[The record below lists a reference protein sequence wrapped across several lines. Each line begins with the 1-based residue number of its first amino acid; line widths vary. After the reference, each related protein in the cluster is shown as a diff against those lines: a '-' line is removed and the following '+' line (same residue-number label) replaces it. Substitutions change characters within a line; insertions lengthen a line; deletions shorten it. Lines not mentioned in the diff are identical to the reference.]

1 MQKKTLILL
10 VLTGI
15 IGIIGIA
22 SANASSTVTI
32 TALKSPV
39 WVLQDNSKTKLGRNS
54 KLKIGDNIATG
65 DAGRVEIQLWVNARL
80 RLNSN
85 SEITFRATKKVNQTA
100 ADDHPE
106 LYIHEGRACI
116 NYMAL
121 SSSEEKFVINIGDM
135 MFAAIHLHGDI
146 CVLRVDGQSS
156 IKLRA
161 GSVQVTH
168 AIDPNMIILS
178 ETGSEFHIEDDGSF
192 KLLFPGDDVS
202 TLEIEKPFIVETI
215 VEEVAPA
222 DTPEIIAG
230 SKTDTGELTAAEF
243 EATGAEDVPA
253 NSLDS
258 VDKND
263 AAAEGL
269 KAVAPGTTPQDEVS
283 GYIYT
288 VYLFSTRDAEV
299 AEEVN
304 RRFQQA
310 GHDTRIFEST
320 TGSVLRYRVVAPGFE
335 SRQAAKNF
343 SEAIVGTLGVT
354 QTWIGKEKSFVAGTV
369 IVQDAAS
376 ESVEVV
382 DDNGATG
389 ETTAAQ
395 AGTNR
400 QDELSNYIY
409 TVYLFST
416 RDAEVAEE
424 VNRRFQQAGHDTRI
438 LESTTGSVLRYRVV
452 APGFES
458 RQAAKNFSEAIV
470 GTLGVTQ
477 TWIGKDTR

>member
-1 MQKKTLILL
+1 MQKKSLILL

-15 IGIIGIA
+15 IGIA
-22 SANASSTVTI
+22 SANASPTVTI

-39 WVLQDNSKTKLGRNS
+39 WVQQANSKTKLGRNS

-65 DAGRVEIQLWVNARL
+65 AAGRVELQLWVNARL

-85 SEITFRATKKVNQTA
+85 SEITIRAEAGQAA
-100 ADDHPE
+100 ADARPE

-116 NYMAL
+116 NYTAL

-202 TLEIEKPFIVETI
+202 TLELEKPFIVDTI
-215 VEEVAPA
+215 VDEVVPA
-222 DTPEIIAG
+222 DTPEIVAG
-230 SKTDTGELTAAEF
+230 SKTDTGELTEAEF

-269 KAVAPGTTPQDEVS
+269 KAVVPGTTPQDEVS

-354 QTWIGKEKSFVAGTV
+354 QTWIGK
-369 IVQDAAS
+369 
-376 ESVEVV
+376 
-382 DDNGATG
+382 
-389 ETTAAQ
+389 
-395 AGTNR
+395 
-400 QDELSNYIY
+400 
-409 TVYLFST
+409 
-416 RDAEVAEE
+416 
-424 VNRRFQQAGHDTRI
+424 DTR
-438 LESTTGSVLRYRVV
+438 
-452 APGFES
+452 
-458 RQAAKNFSEAIV
+458 
-470 GTLGVTQ
+470 
-477 TWIGKDTR
+477 